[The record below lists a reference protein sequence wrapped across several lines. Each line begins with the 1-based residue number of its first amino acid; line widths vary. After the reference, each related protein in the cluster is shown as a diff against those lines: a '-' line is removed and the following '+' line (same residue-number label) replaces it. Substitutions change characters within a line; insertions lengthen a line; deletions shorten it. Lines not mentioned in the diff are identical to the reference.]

1 MSFPKLIPAFTAQIV
16 IEPPAN
22 IGTTARG
29 GTMLFVPFVPN
40 SGSVKSEASYPIQ
53 LDAEF
58 VHGADYVR
66 MDPNG
71 ENVRL
76 EIHSVGKDK
85 TTGALFRFNYTGTV
99 SLAGAAGKVFRGEPD
114 MATTG
119 FGDAFTHHVFETGNE
134 KLFPLQNK
142 VFVGSGRFI
151 IEPGKPI
158 VVEYKISEVT
168 AS

>member
-1 MSFPKLIPAFTAQIV
+1 M
-16 IEPPAN
+16 
-22 IGTTARG
+22 
-29 GTMLFVPFVPN
+29 PFVPN
-40 SGSVKSEASYPIQ
+40 SGSLKSEASYPIQ

-85 TTGALFRFNYTGTV
+85 ATGALFRFSYTGSV

-119 FGDAFTHHVFETGNE
+119 FGDACECDIFLTVS
-134 KLFPLQNK
+134 LFQGFATVRMLGGLG
-142 VFVGSGRFI
+142 VRIRGDG
-151 IEPGKPI
+151 
-158 VVEYKISEVT
+158 
-168 AS
+168 